1 MSDQNKF
8 VQGIRV
14 FEPNKDWVKADI
26 KINKEELRHW
36 LDTAIIDA
44 AGLDKNGNIKA
55 QIKVSKKGP
64 WYMEVNTWQPQG
76 EQAAKTFA
84 RPSSPQSDAM
94 NDLEDD
100 IPF

>member
-36 LDTAIIDA
+36 LDTATIDA

-76 EQAAKTFA
+76 QQPAKTDTP
-84 RPSSPQSDAM
+84 PSPPQSSTMD
-94 NDLEDD
+94 DFGDD